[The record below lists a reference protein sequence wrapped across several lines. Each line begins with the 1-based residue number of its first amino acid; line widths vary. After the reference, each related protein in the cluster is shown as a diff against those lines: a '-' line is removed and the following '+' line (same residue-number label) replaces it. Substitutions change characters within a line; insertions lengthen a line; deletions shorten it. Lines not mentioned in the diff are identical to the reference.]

1 MSDLSHHLKK
11 ETSFSKKEVFYV
23 CIEEIKLIF
32 TAPIKKNLSDM
43 YMKSKK
49 SYFPMS
55 Y

>member
-32 TAPIKKNLSDM
+32 TATIKCLSNVLLT
-43 YMKSKK
+43 KIK
-49 SYFPMS
+49 
-55 Y
+55 